1 MGLKALALAKLDRN
15 AQALDYIR
23 QQLVDYPLSYTL
35 HYARWAICRD
45 EATAQALISITG
57 RRGTNACELAGW
69 LTSLGQRMLPVAC
82 WNCSTAVKRCR
93 CCGALR

>member
-35 HYARWAICRD
+35 HYARWAICG
-45 EATAQALISITG
+45 T
-57 RRGTNACELAGW
+57 RR
-69 LTSLGQRMLPVAC
+69 QR
-82 WNCSTAVKRCR
+82 
-93 CCGALR
+93 LR